1 MQIAVELAKTHEVT
15 LSINHPLTYLP
26 LHLFRKSIFN
36 WLEKLCFIV
45 RRSKYKEG
53 KWFQRERIPFL
64 DLKVR
69 THS

>member
-15 LSINHPLTYLP
+15 LSISHPLTYLP

-36 WLEKLCFIV
+36 WLEKIGFIV

-53 KWFQRERIPFL
+53 NGFKEKGSHFWI
-64 DLKVR
+64 
-69 THS
+69 